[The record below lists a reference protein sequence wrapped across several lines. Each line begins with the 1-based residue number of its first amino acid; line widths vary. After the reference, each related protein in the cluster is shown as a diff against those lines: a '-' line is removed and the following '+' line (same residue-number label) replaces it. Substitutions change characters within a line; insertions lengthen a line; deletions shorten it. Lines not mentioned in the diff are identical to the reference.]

1 MAVFYLFILLKKHQ
15 ICILYQKAF
24 LKKNCVKELSK
35 KSTDKIMW
43 DSTYTQKRIISA
55 FIKVL
60 QMKLLSSAGT
70 QFTLRSVSHIKY
82 GTLRKRCYSSRL
94 AFKNLAKLTKIL
106 AKKNQCYRL
115 RFISIGVEAVLKF
128 LICIRNLSQ
137 YKKLP

>member
-24 LKKNCVKELSK
+24 LKKNCVKELRK

-70 QFTLRSVSHIKY
+70 QLTLRSVSHIKY

-106 AKKNQCYRL
+106 AKKKSMLQVAFHFNRS
-115 RFISIGVEAVLKF
+115 RGSIKVF
-128 LICIRNLSQ
+128 NL
-137 YKKLP
+137 YKKPQSI